1 MADNSTALPEETRPR
16 DRQELY
22 DRIRQSSKEKFI
34 LDDMIRLGF
43 WPKNE
48 NAPSVPEQIIN
59 REAELNGEIRAILT
73 EQRRVANPEALLK
86 EMRKQRMAES
96 KKKREETKQRREL
109 ERKERAERWKQR
121 KENEI
126 LYAGKGYSGGLSH
139 TESDT
144 QKLTEAGLPI
154 FQDPASLAKSMNLSV
169 NELRFLSFCRGVSKT
184 SHYRRFHIAK
194 KTGGKRL
201 ISAPMPRLKKAQ
213 YWILN
218 SIFSKTQTHPAAHGF
233 LAQKSIVSNA
243 LPHVGA
249 EVVINLDLKDF
260 FPTITYPRV
269 KGVFQKLGYA
279 ESVATLMAL
288 LCTEPEIDEAQLDG
302 ETWYVCSGERFLPQ
316 GAPTSPAITNV
327 LCHKLDCRLQGL
339 AQKLGFTYTR
349 YADDLTFSASGE
361 GTKNVNKLKSLVYE
375 IVQNEGFQ
383 VHPEKDKVMR
393 KGSRKE
399 VTGIVVNDKPAV
411 DRPTLHRFRALLHQ
425 IEKTGIAGKTWGKG
439 GDLLSSIEG
448 YANYVCMVDA
458 AKGKALKEKVKKI
471 QAQYGLS
478 KPATKSYPK
487 GKYSLQP
494 ADKQPVSQATPE
506 KKPETPTETKENPLK
521 SLMNKFWKK

>member
-1 MADNSTALPEETRPR
+1 MADNATPLPEETRPR

-22 DRIRQSSKEKFI
+22 DRIRQTSKEKFI

-59 REAELNGEIRAILT
+59 RELELGNEIRAILT
-73 EQRRVANPEALLK
+73 EQRRIENPEKLLK

-121 KENEI
+121 KEGEI
-126 LYAGKGYSGGLSH
+126 LYVGSGFSGGMNH
-139 TESDT
+139 INSDVP
-144 QKLTEAGLPI
+144 KLTAAGLPV
-154 FQDPASLAKSMNLSV
+154 FQDAASLAKAMDLSV

-184 SHYRRFHIAK
+184 NHYRRFYIAK
-194 KTGGKRL
+194 KTGGQRL

-218 SIFSKTQTHPAAHGF
+218 SIFSKAKTHASAHGF
-233 LAQKSIVSNA
+233 LAQRSIVSNA

-269 KGVFQKLGYA
+269 KGVFQKMGYS
-279 ESVATLMAL
+279 ESVATLLAL
-288 LCTEPEIDEAQLDG
+288 LCTEPDIDEAQLDG

-327 LCHKLDCRLQGL
+327 LCHRLDCRLQGL

-361 GTKNVNKLKSLVYE
+361 GVKNVNKLKGLVYQ

-399 VTGIVVNDKPAV
+399 VTGIVVNDKPGV
-411 DRPTLHRFRALLHQ
+411 DRKTLRQFRALLHQ

-439 GDLLSSIEG
+439 SDLLSSIEG
-448 YANYVCMVDA
+448 YANYVTMVDA
-458 AKGKALKEKVKKI
+458 AKGKVLKEKVKKI
-471 QAQYGLS
+471 QAMHGLS
-478 KPATKSYPK
+478 KPPRKTYPK

-494 ADKQPVSQATPE
+494 IAKATVAP
-506 KKPETPTETKENPLK
+506 PATTSTETPAETKDSGIK
-521 SLMNKFWKK
+521 SLLNKFWKK